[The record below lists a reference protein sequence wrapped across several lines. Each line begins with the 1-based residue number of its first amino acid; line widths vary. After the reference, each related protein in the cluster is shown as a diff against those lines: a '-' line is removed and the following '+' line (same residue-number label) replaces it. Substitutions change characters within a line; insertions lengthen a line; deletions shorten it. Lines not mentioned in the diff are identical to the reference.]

1 MNVYDFDKTIYDGDS
16 SFDFYKYCLLKYPS
30 VWRHLPIVL
39 WFGAGFALGIVKK
52 HDFKNRFFKF
62 SLLLPDIDKAVSA
75 FWDKN
80 ISKIKKFYLKT
91 QRPDDLIISAS
102 PRFILAE
109 ICKRLGITELLCTE
123 TDPKTASI
131 IGENCYGEEKVK
143 RFDKAGYKRDEVES
157 FYSDSTSD
165 SPLAALAKEA
175 FIVTGE
181 ELTAWKE

>member
-1 MNVYDFDKTIYDGDS
+1 M
-16 SFDFYKYCLLKYPS
+16 PS
-30 VWRHLPIVL
+30 LE
-39 WFGAGFALGIVKK
+39 GAVA
-52 HDFKNRFFKF
+52 D
-62 SLLLPDIDKAVSA
+62 

-80 ISKIKKFYLKT
+80 ISKIKKFYLQT

-109 ICKRLGITELLCTE
+109 ICKRLDITHLLCTE

-143 RFDKAGYKRDEVES
+143 RFDEAGYKRDELEG

-165 SPLAALAKEA
+165 VPLAYIAKEA
-175 FIVTGE
+175 FIVAGE
-181 ELTAWKE
+181 TLTPWEK